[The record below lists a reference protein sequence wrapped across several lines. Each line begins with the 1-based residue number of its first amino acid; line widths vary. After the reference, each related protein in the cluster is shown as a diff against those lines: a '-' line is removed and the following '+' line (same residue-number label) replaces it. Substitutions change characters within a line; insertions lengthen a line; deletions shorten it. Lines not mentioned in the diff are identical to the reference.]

1 MAGIH
6 GDNYIREIEAASPQ
20 TGLHFIDPD
29 TALNPHT
36 LVAARHAAGAAVLAV
51 DLVMRGEC
59 RTAFCAV
66 RPPGPHAERTRA
78 MGVCIFN
85 NVAIRAAHAIAA
97 HGLARVANGGF
108 DGHHGKLTGGN

>member
-20 TGLHFIDPD
+20 RGLHFIDPD

-51 DLVMRGEC
+51 HLVMRGEW
-59 RTAFCAV
+59 RTAFCAA
-66 RPPGPHAERTRA
+66 RPPGHHPERTRA
-78 MGVCIFN
+78 LGFFIFN
-85 NVAIRAAHAIAA
+85 HVALRSAHAMPA
-97 HGLARVANGGF
+97 HGPVRVALVDF
-108 DGHHGKLTGGN
+108 DV